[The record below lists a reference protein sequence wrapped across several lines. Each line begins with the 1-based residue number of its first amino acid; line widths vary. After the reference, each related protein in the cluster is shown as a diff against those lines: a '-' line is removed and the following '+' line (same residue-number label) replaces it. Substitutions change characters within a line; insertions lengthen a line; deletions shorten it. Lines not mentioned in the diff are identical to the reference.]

1 MTPEPAAETA
11 SPHAAALPPDGFDG
25 RWFDGRRAAGHA
37 VRFAFGGGEL
47 LLSNA
52 ATGALLARHQ
62 LAETRV
68 AEPLRNAPRTFHLPG
83 GGLLQADDGPTL
95 AHALR
100 AAGVA
105 TSPVVAMQR
114 AWPASLLALLVLLAA
129 SWWLY
134 VDGLPALSDRAAG
147 ALSPAL
153 EERMGAQALAAL
165 DGTLLQP
172 SRLDADRHAE
182 IAQRF
187 AAFSRAAAI
196 GARTRLEFR
205 SIEGDDGVNAFALPG
220 GTIVLLDGMVAH
232 VGKDDEMLLAVL
244 AHEVGHQ
251 ESRHMTR
258 SLFRA
263 LGGVALAG
271 LLWGDYSSVASNA
284 AVLFGQLSYSRDD
297 ELAADDFAI
306 AALGRAGVSPG
317 ALARFFWDVESK
329 ERGAKAPSWAST
341 HPDAGER
348 AERAT
353 KAADAYEERSG
364 VVIPQR

>member
-11 SPHAAALPPDGFDG
+11 SPPAALPPDAFPG
-25 RWFDGRRAAGHA
+25 RWFDGRRAAGQA
-37 VRFAFGGGEL
+37 VRFAFAGGEL
-47 LLSNA
+47 LMVDD
-52 ATGALLARHQ
+52 ATDAPLARHR

-68 AEPLRNAPRTFHLPG
+68 GEPLRNAPRTFDLPG
-83 GGLLQADDGPTL
+83 GGLLQADHGPTL
-95 AHALR
+95 AQALR

-114 AWPASLLALLVLLAA
+114 AWPASLLALLLLIAA

-134 VDGLPALSDRAAG
+134 TDGLPALADRAAN

-153 EERMGAQALAAL
+153 EERMGGQALAAL
-165 DGTLLQP
+165 DGTFLQP
-172 SRLDADRHAE
+172 SRLDAARRDE
-182 IAQRF
+182 IAHRF
-187 AAFSRAAAI
+187 AAFRRAARV
-196 GARTRLEFR
+196 GAQTRLEFR
-205 SIEGDDGVNAFALPG
+205 FVEGDAGVNAFALPG
-220 GTIVLLDGMVAH
+220 GTVVLLDGMVEHA
-232 VGKDDEMLLAVL
+232 GKDDEMLLAVL

-251 ESRHMTR
+251 EHRHMTR

-317 ALARFFWDVESK
+317 ALARFFWDIESK
-329 ERGAKAPSWAST
+329 ERGARAPSWAST

-353 KAADAYEERSG
+353 KAAEAYEERARG
-364 VVIPQR
+364 VVPQR